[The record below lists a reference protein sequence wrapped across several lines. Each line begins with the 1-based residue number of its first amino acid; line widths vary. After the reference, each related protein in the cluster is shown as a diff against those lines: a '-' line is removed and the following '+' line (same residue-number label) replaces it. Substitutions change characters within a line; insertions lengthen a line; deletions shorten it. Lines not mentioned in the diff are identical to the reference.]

1 MNVRNV
7 VVLGECG
14 VGKSSIINM
23 ISGAQT
29 TKTSSNVL
37 GESPV
42 SCRVVVMESGLRV
55 NFWEMKGLPGDV
67 GTAPTRLL
75 RDLKT
80 IVRRLLV
87 FLSIDLLLFCI
98 RAGSVTSAFVQG
110 YQAIYVDV
118 CARKVPIA
126 LVING
131 LEGSS
136 GLDMHGWW
144 AKNKDRLF
152 NRGLAFD
159 IHACVTTLSSD
170 EDPSIREQ
178 IKTSQRRLRKL
189 VDLPDYFGL
198 PNHLNESESSI
209 SRPPPSGASI
219 SFYELSPDD
228 VVVFL
233 VGRTGCGKSSVK
245 RFMVLRSV
253 PMFTQHEAGVSHELD
268 PKPKHINTFKYQHP
282 DGNRRIVLVDT
293 PGFTDPD
300 RDLADDRIRAE
311 ITGWLEEACK
321 RDVVVRHIL
330 YLYTPAYGPKSLLL
344 RPFWNVYGCTMYSH
358 LTLVETMAGCADSRS
373 QSGSVKAVNN
383 AMTRGGARAVVYE
396 DTKESARSI
405 LQHVTNDPRVVA
417 RVQLKTVT
425 SDIPGGFMKFSTRRK
440 AATRLQK
447 LVGEHLELL
456 DRARDKSADNAGLHS
471 LQGQLQRQR
480 SEIKQI
486 MDQIGL
492 NPSLVRRITGWL
504 DAVRKG

>member
-198 PNHLNESESSI
+198 PNHLVCPGSESSQPSTISSHEVVSPREPVQSATPDRVTPDHTSNESESSI

-253 PMFTQHEAGVSHELD
+253 PMFT
-268 PKPKHINTFKYQHP
+268 
-282 DGNRRIVLVDT
+282 R
-293 PGFTDPD
+293 
-300 RDLADDRIRAE
+300 
-311 ITGWLEEACK
+311 
-321 RDVVVRHIL
+321 
-330 YLYTPAYGPKSLLL
+330 
-344 RPFWNVYGCTMYSH
+344 
-358 LTLVETMAGCADSRS
+358 
-373 QSGSVKAVNN
+373 
-383 AMTRGGARAVVYE
+383 
-396 DTKESARSI
+396 
-405 LQHVTNDPRVVA
+405 
-417 RVQLKTVT
+417 
-425 SDIPGGFMKFSTRRK
+425 
-440 AATRLQK
+440 
-447 LVGEHLELL
+447 
-456 DRARDKSADNAGLHS
+456 
-471 LQGQLQRQR
+471 
-480 SEIKQI
+480 
-486 MDQIGL
+486 
-492 NPSLVRRITGWL
+492 
-504 DAVRKG
+504 

>member
-198 PNHLNESESSI
+198 PNHLVCPRVPNLLPYLPMRLLARVNPSNLQPLTESHRI
-209 SRPPPSGASI
+209 IPRTNRRAQFRDLRHPALPS
-219 SFYELSPDD
+219 
-228 VVVFL
+228 
-233 VGRTGCGKSSVK
+233 
-245 RFMVLRSV
+245 RFMNSV
-253 PMFTQHEAGVSHELD
+253 PMTSSYFSWGAQDAA
-268 PKPKHINTFKYQHP
+268 K
-282 DGNRRIVLVDT
+282 
-293 PGFTDPD
+293 
-300 RDLADDRIRAE
+300 
-311 ITGWLEEACK
+311 
-321 RDVVVRHIL
+321 VRL
-330 YLYTPAYGPKSLLL
+330 
-344 RPFWNVYGCTMYSH
+344 
-358 LTLVETMAGCADSRS
+358 
-373 QSGSVKAVNN
+373 
-383 AMTRGGARAVVYE
+383 
-396 DTKESARSI
+396 
-405 LQHVTNDPRVVA
+405 
-417 RVQLKTVT
+417 
-425 SDIPGGFMKFSTRRK
+425 
-440 AATRLQK
+440 
-447 LVGEHLELL
+447 
-456 DRARDKSADNAGLHS
+456 SAD
-471 LQGQLQRQR
+471 
-480 SEIKQI
+480 
-486 MDQIGL
+486 
-492 NPSLVRRITGWL
+492 
-504 DAVRKG
+504 